1 MHAIPLLEDETYY
14 PDSDGEPVAE
24 SPVHL
29 EEMVYVWEVLDERF
43 EDDPNVFVGAN
54 MFLFYRKGDPRG
66 VVAPDGFVV
75 KGVPKLPGG
84 VQRRKYRLW
93 LEGGQVPC
101 FVLETTS
108 ESTAE
113 RDRDKRK
120 IYAQLGVAEYFQF
133 DPFGEYLNP
142 PLQGFRLV
150 KGQYEPMRPNPGGSL
165 LSQTLGVIF
174 RAEGNKLRLTDAVTG
189 VLLLRRK
196 EVQKAR
202 RQAEENAVAAEER
215 AATEELARRQAEEKA
230 AAEELARRQAEER
243 AAAAEERSRALEE
256 ELARLRHTLGES

>member
-1 MHAIPLLEDETYY
+1 MARMHAIPLLEDETYY
-14 PDSDGEPVAE
+14 PDSDGEPAAE
-24 SPVHL
+24 TPVHL
-29 EEMVYVWEVLDERF
+29 EELVYVWEALEERF

-84 VQRRKYRLW
+84 VQRRKYMLW
-93 LEGGQVPC
+93 IEGQVPC

-108 ESTAE
+108 ESTCE
-113 RDRDKRK
+113 KDTDKRK
-120 IYAQLGVAEYFQF
+120 TYAQLGVAEYFQF

-150 KGQYEPMRPNPGGSL
+150 KGLYEPMRPNPGGSL
-165 LSQTLGVIF
+165 LSHTLGVLF
-174 RAEGNKLRLTDAVTG
+174 RAEGNRLRLTDAVTG
-189 VLLLRRK
+189 VPLLRRK
-196 EVQKAR
+196 EIEKAR
-202 RQAEENAVAAEER
+202 RQAEENAASAEER
-215 AATEELARRQAEEKA
+215 AAAETIARRQAED
-230 AAEELARRQAEER
+230 R

-256 ELARLRHTLGES
+256 EVARLRRTLGGA

>member
-1 MHAIPLLEDETYY
+1 
-14 PDSDGEPVAE
+14 
-24 SPVHL
+24 
-29 EEMVYVWEVLDERF
+29 MVSR
-43 EDDPNVFVGAN
+43 
-54 MFLFYRKGDPRG
+54 
-66 VVAPDGFVV
+66 
-75 KGVPKLPGG
+75 
-84 VQRRKYRLW
+84 
-93 LEGGQVPC
+93 GGQVPC

-133 DPFGEYLNP
+133 DPFGEYLSP

-174 RAEGNKLRLTDAVTG
+174 RADGNKLRLTDAVTG
-189 VLLLRRK
+189 VPLLRRK
-196 EVQKAR
+196 EIQKAR
-202 RQAEENAVAAEER
+202 RQAEENTAAAEER

-230 AAEELARRQAEER
+230 AAEELARRQAEGK